1 MTVRIIQTADKAPP
15 LPEEAHLVQ
24 KAKSGDSEAF
34 AQLYD
39 AYVERVYRYIHFR
52 VSDDLLTEDLVSQV
66 FLKAWESIQGFR
78 GEPAAFPVWIFRLAH
93 NLVIDYHRTH
103 RQTSELH
110 EFIEEANPLP
120 EDVVGARL
128 DSEMLKTAIAKLTPE
143 QQQVVILRFIQGMPH
158 AEVAAIMRKNEVAV
172 RGIQYRA
179 VVALQRILRST
190 IDLTR

>member
-1 MTVRIIQTADKAPP
+1 MPPDEGELVRRVVATRDPDAFGQLYEAYIDRIGRYVYYKVGDH
-15 LPEEAHLVQ
+15 EEAE
-24 KAKSGDSEAF
+24 D
-34 AQLYD
+34 
-39 AYVERVYRYIHFR
+39 
-52 VSDDLLTEDLVSQV
+52 LTEQV

-110 EFIEEANPLP
+110 EFIEDANPLP

-128 DSEMLKTAIAKLTPE
+128 DSEMLQTAIARLTPE

-158 AEVAAIMRKNEVAV
+158 AQVAAIMGKNEVAV

-190 IDLTR
+190 MDPTR